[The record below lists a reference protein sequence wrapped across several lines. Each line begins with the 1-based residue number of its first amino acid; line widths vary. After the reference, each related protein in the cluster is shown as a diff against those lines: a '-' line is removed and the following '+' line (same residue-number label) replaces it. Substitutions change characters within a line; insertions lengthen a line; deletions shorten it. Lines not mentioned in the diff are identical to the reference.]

1 MATGL
6 ISPVC
11 PLQALGVLG
20 RARRLGIAPN
30 TVMYNT
36 AMSALAKSGRAAA
49 AEELFAQIPE
59 PDAVSY
65 EVQLLSSSSCP
76 ALQECPSNPRM
87 SLCFSLYVLVPY
99 VPSS

>member
-11 PLQALGVLG
+11 PLQRWACWG
-20 RARRLGIAPN
+20 RRAPPGHRAH

-76 ALQECPSNPRM
+76 GTSRV
-87 SLCFSLYVLVPY
+87 SF
-99 VPSS
+99 